1 MKREYRKPT
10 IEVVDIETM
19 ATCLQA
25 VSWNVRDEKGEIYD
39 PSTDHGYII
48 EDQGKDHYTGHEKD
62 DAWNSDNW

>member
-48 EDQGKDHYTGHEKD
+48 EDNGESSFNSKD
-62 DAWNSDNW
+62 DPWKSDNW